1 MAIKIHYD
9 DEDDIFTVYD
19 SEHKPSETVEFS
31 EFLNIDID
39 KNNGIVGL
47 EVFYASEFF
56 STLNKVITKSLL
68 ESIHKVSIESKNYR
82 NNWFMVLIFDH
93 NGEKIRVQL
102 PPLRKSEYTSPLI
115 ASSEVA
121 CFSNFL

>member
-9 DEDDIFTVYD
+9 EEDDVFTIYD
-19 SEHKPSETVEFS
+19 EEHKPSETIEFS

-39 KNNGIVGL
+39 KNRGVVGL
-47 EVFYASEFF
+47 EIFYASEFF
-56 STLNKVITKSLL
+56 SALNKIVTKALL
-68 ESIHKVSIESKNYR
+68 ESINKVSIECSNYR
-82 NNWFMVLIFDH
+82 NNWFMVLVFEN

-115 ASSEVA
+115 ASCE
-121 CFSNFL
+121 